1 MADPLVVG
9 SLRGG
14 VVERVGDADRITYTC
29 NTGAV
34 TGGQLVEHVTGDRQ
48 CQPAGANSNKVAGLA
63 IHSAAVG
70 EIVTVAAEGVWD
82 IIASGS
88 IAAGDRL
95 VTDSAGRVKTAGA
108 TPDARQLVGIA
119 QNDAI
124 DGALC
129 QTRLGGSIG

>member
-1 MADPLVVG
+1 MADPLIVG

-14 VVERVGDADRITYTC
+14 VVERVGDADRLTYTASA
-29 NTGAV
+29 GV
-34 TGGQLVEHVTGDRQ
+34 TGGQLVEHTTGDRQ

-63 IHSAAVG
+63 IHSAATG

-129 QTRLGGSIG
+129 QSRLGGSIG